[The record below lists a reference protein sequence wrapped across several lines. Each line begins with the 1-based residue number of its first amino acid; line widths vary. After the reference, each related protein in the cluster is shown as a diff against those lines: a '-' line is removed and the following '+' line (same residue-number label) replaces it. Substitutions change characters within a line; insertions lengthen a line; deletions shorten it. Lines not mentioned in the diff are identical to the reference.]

1 MSLMDTFVQVFE
13 FDTRQ
18 ADKAFDKVQRSTDDI
33 IEGMKQTQA
42 ASEQSSLTFGSVMN
56 DLWQSLQGLSGEY
69 PIDFSTNADEV
80 SSQTAEVKAQLD
92 SVNTSLV
99 ALDGQ
104 REATEAGWQLTQSTL
119 SELDEGYQQLQN
131 DVSQLNTDMTELVVT
146 ENQSVATKRLANAI
160 LQALQGNYKELIR
173 LVDEAREKGIE
184 AANSEV
190 KAQSEV
196 QKALDNTEAK
206 YQKTGNTVVSFAKK
220 ALGAVG
226 LLMGATAMVSESVTR
241 AVEIESLDKLG
252 KKINIA
258 TEDVDAFAGSMAEL
272 GGTRDSA
279 QADLSAMAKSFGFAK
294 NSMEKVLKTADKVQG
309 MKFDKAKAT
318 LSALGV
324 SDDKTVE
331 LMMKGRKELERMMG
345 IQKEYSGINKESIEQ
360 SLKFN
365 KAMQGFKQSSGLLKN
380 SFLEMVI
387 PILTKG
393 LEWVNKFVGFC
404 KENKQ
409 LIIGF
414 FIAIGAAVMAFYVPS
429 MLSAAAATLAATW
442 PILAIIAIIA
452 LLAAAF
458 AVVYDDIM
466 NFIDGNDSMI
476 GRILDKYPILK
487 VAIKALWETFKM
499 FFEFVIAVS
508 KIVADI
514 AVAAFNF
521 LIDGGK
527 QLWAWLNEFIDG
539 LLDWGKQFE
548 GVFDAVSDAVVGIF
562 KWLWNQI
569 KQYLGWINDGLDAIK
584 NGWSTVKGW
593 FGFGDDAEVT
603 QTVERKIS
611 ADGTIEHQIPE
622 TPKLSED
629 DTALLVQGLSQQI
642 TGMSA
647 NPMNPMTSQ
656 AISNQ
661 SNTTNEN
668 NLSIGEIK
676 VETQATDA
684 QGVAAGMKDALAP
697 HLQDLGQQ
705 SGTGWRK

>member
-1 MSLMDTFVQVFE
+1 MDTFVQVFE
-13 FDTRQ
+13 FDTQQ

-33 IEGMKQTQA
+33 IDGMKQTQA
-42 ASEQSSLTFGSVMN
+42 AAEQSSLTFGSVMN

-69 PIDFSTNADEV
+69 SIDFSTNADEV
-80 SSQTAEVKAQLD
+80 SSQTTEVKSQLD

-99 ALDGQ
+99 ELDEQ
-104 REATEAGWQLTQSTL
+104 RGATDVGWQLTQSTL
-119 SELDEGYQQLQN
+119 SELDEGYQQLQS
-131 DVSQLNTDMTELVVT
+131 DVSQLNTGMTELTTT
-146 ENQSVATKRLANAI
+146 EEQSVATKRLANAI
-160 LQALQGNYKELIR
+160 LQALQGNYKELTR
-173 LVDEAREKGIE
+173 LINEAREKGME

-190 KAQSEV
+190 KAQSQV

-206 YQKTGNTVVSFAKK
+206 YQKTGDTVMSFAKK

-226 LLMGATAMVSESVTR
+226 LLMGATALVGESVSR
-241 AVEIESLDKLG
+241 SAEIESLDKLG
-252 KKINIA
+252 KKINVA
-258 TEDVDAFAGSMAEL
+258 TEDVDAFAGSMAAL
-272 GGTRDSA
+272 GGSRDAA

-294 NSMEKVLKTADKVQG
+294 NTMGKVLQTADKVQG

-318 LSALGV
+318 LAGLGV
-324 SDDKTVE
+324 TDDKTVE

-360 SLKFN
+360 SIKFN

-393 LEWVNKFVGFC
+393 LEWVNRFVSFC
-404 KENKQ
+404 KENKS
-409 LIIGF
+409 LIVGF
-414 FIAIGAAVMAFYVPS
+414 FIAIGSAIAVFYVPA

-442 PILAIIAIIA
+442 PILAIIAVIA

-458 AVVYDDIM
+458 ALVYDDIM

-476 GRILDKYPILK
+476 GRILDEYPELK
-487 VAIKALWETFKM
+487 AVIIALWEAFKA
-499 FFEFVIAVS
+499 FFDFVMALSQVVADVAVS
-508 KIVADI
+508 
-514 AVAAFNF
+514 AFNF
-521 LIDGGK
+521 IVDGGK
-527 QLWAWLNEFIDG
+527 QLWAWLSGFIRD
-539 LLDWGKQFE
+539 LADWGKQFE
-548 GVFDAVSDAVVGIF
+548 GVFTVASDAVVGIF
-562 KWLWNQI
+562 KWLWAQI

-593 FGFGDDAEVT
+593 FGFEDAEVT

-622 TPKLSED
+622 SPNLSED

-642 TGMSA
+642 NGMST
-647 NPMNPMTSQ
+647 NPINPMTSQ

-661 SNTTNEN
+661 SSTTNET

-684 QGVAAGMKDALAP
+684 QGMASGTKDALQSQ
-697 HLQDLGQQ
+697 LQDLAHQTS
-705 SGTGWRK
+705 SGVSK

>member
-33 IEGMKQTQA
+33 IEGMKKTQEA
-42 ASEQSSLTFGSVMN
+42 AEQSSLTLGSVMN
-56 DLWQSLQGLSGEY
+56 ELWQSLQGLSGEHS
-69 PIDFSTNADEV
+69 IDFSTNAEEV
-80 SSQTAEVKAQLD
+80 STQTTAVKSQLD
-92 SVNTSLV
+92 SVSTALV
-99 ALDGQ
+99 ALNEQ
-104 REATEAGWQLTQSTL
+104 RETTDAGWSETQSTL
-119 SELDEGYQQLQN
+119 GELDEHYQLLHGDIAQLSTGM
-131 DVSQLNTDMTELVVT
+131 VELENT

-160 LQALQGNYKELIR
+160 IQALQGNYKELIR
-173 LVDEAREKGIE
+173 IVDEMRAKGIE

-190 KAQSEV
+190 KAQGEV
-196 QKALDNTEAK
+196 QKALDNTDAK

-241 AVEIESLDKLG
+241 SSEIESLDKLG
-252 KKINIA
+252 KKINVA
-258 TEDVDAFAGSMAEL
+258 TADVDAFAGSMAEL
-272 GGTRDSA
+272 GGTRDAA

-324 SDDKTVE
+324 TDDKTVE

-360 SLKFN
+360 SIKFN

-387 PILTKG
+387 PVLTKG
-393 LEWVNKFVGFC
+393 VEWINKFVGFC
-404 KENKQ
+404 KDNKQ
-409 LIIGF
+409 LMIGF
-414 FIAIGAAVMAFYVPS
+414 FIAIGSAVAIFYVPS
-429 MLSAAAATLAATW
+429 MIAAATATLAATW
-442 PILAIIAIIA
+442 PILAIVAVIA

-458 AVVYDDIM
+458 AFVYDDIM

-476 GRILDKYPILK
+476 GRILDEYPELKEVILR
-487 VAIKALWETFKM
+487 LWQTFKIL
-499 FFEFVIAVS
+499 FEYLMVAV
-508 KIVADI
+508 KFVADI
-514 AVAAFNF
+514 VVDAYNTMNNA
-521 LIDGGK
+521 
-527 QLWAWLNEFIDG
+527 LNQFIDW
-539 LLDWGKQFE
+539 LVVSINAIVSWGNDFK
-548 GVFDAVSDAVVGIF
+548 GVFNTVSDAVVGIF
-562 KWLWNQI
+562 KWLWAQI
-569 KQYLGWINDGLDAIK
+569 QQYLGWINDGLDAIK

-593 FGFGDDAEVT
+593 FGFEDAKVT
-603 QTVERKIS
+603 QTVERKVS
-611 ADGTIEHQIPE
+611 ADGTIEHSIPE

-629 DTALLVQGLSQQI
+629 DTALLVKGLNQQI
-642 TGMSA
+642 TGMST
-647 NPMNPMTSQ
+647 NPMNPVTSQ

-661 SNTTNEN
+661 SSTTNET

-684 QGVAAGMKDALAP
+684 QGMANGTKDALQSQ
-697 HLQDLGQQ
+697 LQDLGHQTS
-705 SGTGWRK
+705 SGVSK

>member
-33 IEGMKQTQA
+33 IEGMKKTQEA
-42 ASEQSSLTFGSVMN
+42 AEQSSLTFGSVMN
-56 DLWQSLQGLSGEY
+56 ELWQSLQGLSGEHT
-69 PIDFSTNADEV
+69 IDFSTNAEGV
-80 SSQTAEVKAQLD
+80 STQTTAVKSQLD
-92 SVNTSLV
+92 SVSTALV
-99 ALDGQ
+99 ALDEQ
-104 REATEAGWQLTQSTL
+104 RESTDAGWSETQSTL
-119 SELDEGYQQLQN
+119 GELDEHYQLLHGDIAQL
-131 DVSQLNTDMTELVVT
+131 STGMTELENT
-146 ENQSVATKRLANAI
+146 ESQSVATKRLANAI
-160 LQALQGNYKELIR
+160 IQSLQGNYQELIR
-173 LVDEAREKGIE
+173 IVDEMRAKGIE

-190 KAQSEV
+190 KAQGEV
-196 QKALDNTEAK
+196 QKALDNTDTK

-241 AVEIESLDKLG
+241 SAEIESLDKLG
-252 KKINIA
+252 KKINVA
-258 TEDVDAFAGSMAEL
+258 TADVDAFAGSMAEL
-272 GGTRDSA
+272 GGTRDAA

-324 SDDKTVE
+324 TDDKTVE

-360 SLKFN
+360 SIKFN

-387 PILTKG
+387 PVLTKG
-393 LEWVNKFVGFC
+393 LEWINKFVGFC
-404 KENKQ
+404 KDNKQ
-409 LIIGF
+409 LMIGF
-414 FIAIGAAVMAFYVPS
+414 FIAIGSAVAIFYVPS
-429 MLSAAAATLAATW
+429 MIAAATATLAATW
-442 PILAIIAIIA
+442 PILAIVAVIA

-458 AVVYDDIM
+458 AFVYDDIM

-476 GRILDKYPILK
+476 GRILDEYPELKEVILR
-487 VAIKALWETFKM
+487 LWQTFKIL
-499 FFEFVIAVS
+499 FEYLMVAV
-508 KIVADI
+508 KFVADI
-514 AVAAFNF
+514 VVDAYNTMNNA
-521 LIDGGK
+521 
-527 QLWAWLNEFIDG
+527 LNQFIDW
-539 LLDWGKQFE
+539 LVVSINAIVSWGNDFK
-548 GVFDAVSDAVVGIF
+548 GVFNTVSDAVVGIF
-562 KWLWNQI
+562 KWLWAQI
-569 KQYLGWINDGLDAIK
+569 QQYLGWINDGLDAIK

-593 FGFGDDAEVT
+593 FGFEDAEVT
-603 QTVERKIS
+603 QTVERKVS
-611 ADGTIEHQIPE
+611 ADGTIEHSIPE

-629 DTALLVQGLSQQI
+629 DTALLVKGLNQQI
-642 TGMSA
+642 TGMST
-647 NPMNPMTSQ
+647 NPMNPVTSQ

-661 SNTTNEN
+661 SSTTNET

-684 QGVAAGMKDALAP
+684 QGMANGTKDALQSQ
-697 HLQDLGQQ
+697 LQDLGHQTS
-705 SGTGWRK
+705 SGVSK

>member
-18 ADKAFDKVQRSTDDI
+18 ADSAFNKVQRSTDDI
-33 IEGMKQTQA
+33 IEGMKQTQQA
-42 ASEQSSLTFGSVMN
+42 AEQSSLTFGSVMN

-99 ALDGQ
+99 ALDEQ
-104 REATEAGWQLTQSTL
+104 RETTEAGWQLTQSTL
-119 SELDEGYQQLQN
+119 SELDGSYQQLQT
-131 DVSQLNTDMTELVVT
+131 DVSQLNTGMTELAVT

-160 LQALQGNYKELIR
+160 LQALQGNYKELIK

-206 YQKTGNTVVSFAKK
+206 YQKTGNTVISFAKK

-226 LLMGATAMVSESVTR
+226 LLMGATALVGESISR
-241 AVEIESLDKLG
+241 SAEIESLDKLG
-252 KKINIA
+252 KKINVA
-258 TEDVDAFAGSMAEL
+258 TADVDAFAGSMAAL
-272 GGTRDSA
+272 GGSRDAA
-279 QADLSAMAKSFGFAK
+279 QSDLTAMAKSFGFAK

-318 LSALGV
+318 LAGLGV
-324 SDDKTVE
+324 TDDKTVE

-345 IQKEYSGINKESIEQ
+345 IQKEYSGISKESIEQ
-360 SLKFN
+360 SIKFN

-387 PILTKG
+387 PILAKG
-393 LEWVNKFVGFC
+393 LEWINKFVVFC
-404 KENKQ
+404 KENKP
-409 LIIGF
+409 LVVSF
-414 FIAIGAAVMAFYVPS
+414 FTIIGAAITTYYVPA
-429 MLSAAAATLAATW
+429 MLKAAKSTLLATW

-458 AVVYDDIM
+458 AFVYDDIM

-476 GRILDKYPILK
+476 GRLLDKYPALK
-487 VAIKALWETFKM
+487 VVIMALWEAFKTL
-499 FFEFVIAVS
+499 FDYL
-508 KIVADI
+508 KIVVKFVADI
-514 AVAAFNF
+514 VVDAYNKMNDALNKCIGWLVASVKDVA
-521 LIDGGK
+521 K
-527 QLWAWLNEFIDG
+527 
-539 LLDWGKQFE
+539 WGQGFK
-548 GVFDAVSDAVVGIF
+548 GVFNTVSDAVIGIF
-562 KWLWNQI
+562 KWLWAQI
-569 KQYLGWINDGLDAIK
+569 QQYLGWINDGLDAIK

-593 FGFGDDAEVT
+593 FGFEDAEVT

-611 ADGTIEHQIPE
+611 ADGTIEHQISK
-622 TPKLSED
+622 TPTLSED
-629 DTALLVQGLSQQI
+629 DTALIVQGLSQQI
-642 TGMSA
+642 NGMSA

-661 SNTTNEN
+661 SSTTNEN
-668 NLSIGEIK
+668 TVNVGELNIN
-676 VETQATDA
+676 TQSTDA
-684 QGVAAGMKDALAP
+684 QGIAQDAKGELQSQ
-697 HLQDLGQQ
+697 LQDLGHQTS
-705 SGTGWRK
+705 SGVGK